1 MREIR
6 TSGSTRGEQGAMTGM
21 RLLRHVREILK
32 QSYVVA
38 ETMFPAPLLY
48 RNAFCDVAISYPG

>member
-6 TSGSTRGEQGAMTGM
+6 TSGSMRGEQGAIVGM

-48 RNAFCDVAISYPG
+48 NGAQRSTAISFSP